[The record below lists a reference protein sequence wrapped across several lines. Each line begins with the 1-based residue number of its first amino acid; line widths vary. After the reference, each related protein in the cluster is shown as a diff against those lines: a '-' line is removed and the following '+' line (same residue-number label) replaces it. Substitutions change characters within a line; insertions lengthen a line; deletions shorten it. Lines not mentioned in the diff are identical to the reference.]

1 MAFDHDSL
9 RCIADGGVAPNGNQA
24 HIYHYM
30 TTDADTDVE
39 ADGYFD
45 GVLNDGLAVGD
56 VILASIDVDG
66 TPELKSYIV
75 TVGGANVT
83 VALLATA

>member
-9 RCIADGGVAPNGNQA
+9 RCIADGGVTPDGNQA

-39 ADGYFD
+39 GDGYFD
-45 GVLNDGLAVGD
+45 GVLNDGLEIGD
-56 VILASIDVDG
+56 VIFASVDVDG
-66 TPELKSYIV
+66 TPELKTYIV
-75 TVGGANVT
+75 TVGGADVT
-83 VALLATA
+83 VALQATA